1 MKKPFFPAVALVL
14 GIALVPR
21 PAGSEKLDLQIRNK
35 QGEMERLR
43 KTIIKK
49 KSEKEETVAREKQ
62 LADEVERLSRQ
73 LDNSKRSLR
82 DVSWRLIVTEKRR
95 KATEERLWAS
105 SLELGQWSEM
115 LAKELNLYY
124 VRKLETGVG
133 AYMELAYRQAA
144 LQDKTGGLAFARQ
157 QHAQVEELR
166 DEFLSLE
173 VELQKLRLQKEHQQ
187 KRVETAQKGMRHLY
201 KTVQGRRAILDR
213 DIKKLQ
219 ASAGQLQ
226 RMIQDL
232 IRREQEARAKAGKT
246 KQSVSQQQAAAQK
259 KRGHLPWP
267 AQGQVVERFGRL
279 HHPELDTYVFSNGIK
294 LRPAAYAPIR
304 SIQAGEV
311 LYAGLFMSY
320 GLMAL
325 VQHEDNLYSV
335 YAHLGQLNVSKDQKL
350 SEGEVLGN
358 AGEDDSGSPM
368 VYFELRVAGTPVDP
382 LLWLK

>member
-1 MKKPFFPAVALVL
+1 MRRSAAIFASVLFASTVGVA
-14 GIALVPR
+14 
-21 PAGSEKLDLQIRNK
+21 PAGSEKLGSQIRDK
-35 QGEMERLR
+35 QGDLDRLQ
-43 KTIIKK
+43 KTIYRK

-62 LADEVERLSRQ
+62 LADEVERLSHQ
-73 LDNSKRSLR
+73 LDSSKRTLR
-82 DVSWRLIVTEKRR
+82 DVSWRLIVTEKKR

-105 SLELGQWSEM
+105 NLELGQWSEM

-124 VRKLETGVG
+124 VRKLESGVG

-157 QHAQVEELR
+157 QHAQVEGLR
-166 DEFLSLE
+166 DEFLSIE

-187 KRVETAQKGMRHLY
+187 KRVESAQKGMHHLY
-201 KTVQGRRAILDR
+201 KTVQGRRAILER
-213 DIKKLQ
+213 DIQKLQ
-219 ASAGQLQ
+219 SSAGQLQ
-226 RMIQDL
+226 KMIQTL
-232 IRREQEARAKAGKT
+232 IRREEESRAKAGRS

-267 AQGQVVERFGRL
+267 VQGEVVERFGRL

-294 LRPAAYAPIR
+294 LRPAEASPIR
-304 SIQAGEV
+304 AIQSGEV

-325 VQHEDNLYSV
+325 VQHADNLYSV
-335 YAHLGQLNVSKDQKL
+335 YAHLGQLNASQGQKL
-350 SEGEVLGN
+350 SEGEILGN
-358 AGEDDSGSPM
+358 AGEDDSGRPM